1 MLATIKSGEAAARR
15 DLRTQLVLER
25 ITGQSQESGYI
36 NGDMQRGQDLEPE
49 AIAAYEARTGSLV
62 QPIGYC
68 LHDTLMAGA
77 SPDGLIGEGLVE
89 VKCPRSATHLA
100 YLRSGGV
107 PKDYLPQLV
116 HQLWITGA
124 PWVDFCSYDD
134 RFPEGLQFFCVR
146 LQRNDKEITSYELAA
161 SLFLAEVDK
170 ETKAVQA
177 LVLQVDVA

>member
-25 ITGQSQESGYI
+25 ITGRSQESGYI
-36 NGDMQRGQDLEPE
+36 NGDMQRGIELEPE

-68 LHDTLMAGA
+68 LHDTLMAGC
-77 SPDGLIGEGLVE
+77 SPDGFVNDGLVE
-89 VKCPRSATHLA
+89 VKCPRSATHLS
-100 YLRSGGV
+100 YLRFGGV

-124 PWVDFCSYDD
+124 PWVDFASYDP
-134 RFPEGLQFFCVR
+134 RFPERLQFFCVR
-146 LQRNDKEITSYELAA
+146 LQRNEQEIASYALAA

-170 ETKAVQA
+170 ETEAVQA
-177 LVLQVDVA
+177 LALQAV